1 MNKKQLL
8 GLMTIMMVTLMSVS
22 FASCSSDD
30 DDETTYTLK
39 WNFETYGVDD
49 VTLFEYTGTGDKL
62 GSHRVDNL
70 TKNGSYK
77 FTASEKTEK
86 VKIYYEV
93 GGSPRWIQQVFYLK
107 SGSNTDIEVTEHS
120 MVGRKEP

>member
-1 MNKKQLL
+1 
-8 GLMTIMMVTLMSVS
+8 MSVS